1 MTIYYG
7 GVMTAA
13 LFDVK
18 AKFSEYVTMAEK
30 GEVVEITKH
39 GKTSAVIIS
48 IQEYNRLKKDVR
60 PGFIDQLNNWRRR
73 TGGLTA
79 EEYSDFENAVVRN
92 KENYSQKGSLF

>member
-1 MTIYYG
+1 
-7 GVMTAA
+7 MTAA

-39 GKTSAVIIS
+39 GKTSAVIIG
-48 IQEYNRLKKDVR
+48 IQEYNQLKAEKK
-60 PGFIDQLNNWRRR
+60 PGFIDQLNKWHRR

-79 EEYSDFENAVVRN
+79 EEYSDFENAVTRN
-92 KENYSQKGSLF
+92 KEVYSQKGSLF

>member
-1 MTIYYG
+1 
-7 GVMTAA
+7 MTAA

-39 GKTSAVIIS
+39 GRTSAVIIG
-48 IQEYNRLKKDVR
+48 IQEYNQLKGEKKL
-60 PGFIDQLNNWRRR
+60 GFIDQLNNWRRR

-79 EEYSDFENAVVRN
+79 EEYSDFENAVARN
-92 KENYSQKGSLF
+92 KEVYSQKESLF

>member
-1 MTIYYG
+1 
-7 GVMTAA
+7 MTAA

-39 GKTSAVIIS
+39 GKTSAVIIG
-48 IQEYNRLKKDVR
+48 IQEYNQLKGEKK

-79 EEYSDFENAVVRN
+79 EEYSDFENVVARN
-92 KENYSQKGSLF
+92 KEVYSQKESLF

>member
-1 MTIYYG
+1 
-7 GVMTAA
+7 MTAA

-39 GKTSAVIIS
+39 GKTSAVIIG
-48 IQEYNRLKKDVR
+48 IQEYNQFKSEKK

-73 TGGLTA
+73 TGGLNA
-79 EEYSDFENAVVRN
+79 EEYSDFENAVARN
-92 KENYSQKGSLF
+92 KEIYSQKESLF